1 VDAIAGFF
9 DANAISI
16 LNGFARGVLLF
27 TLAVG
32 LNLIFG
38 LMDVLNLAHGAL
50 FLIGAYVGFSLAPSG
65 GSFLLAVLVAI
76 AVGLLAGVVLAA
88 AVRPIRGRGHLD
100 QALLTLGIAFM
111 LSDLV
116 SIIWGE
122 DFRSLPPPD
131 FLAGSTALFGGS
143 FYPTYRLA
151 LIAIGIVI
159 AVGVYLL
166 FERTMLG
173 AQVRAAVADRT
184 MVSALG
190 INVNRVLLAVAAI
203 GVALAT
209 FGGIIGAPVLGV
221 RPGLDWDVL
230 ILALIV
236 VVVGGLGSIKGAFV
250 GAILIGEVQ
259 SLGVTL
265 VPNIAAFL
273 LFGAMAVVLLVRP
286 EGLFGDVTAT

>member
-1 VDAIAGFF
+1 MDAIAGFF
-9 DANAISI
+9 EANAISI
-16 LNGFARGVLLF
+16 LNGLARGLLLF

-50 FLIGAYVGFSLAPSG
+50 FLIGAYIGFSVAPSG
-65 GSFLLAVLVAI
+65 ESFLLAVIVATAI
-76 AVGLLAGVVLAA
+76 GLAAGVVLAA

-100 QALLTLGIAFM
+100 QALLTLGFAFM
-111 LSDLV
+111 LSDLT

-122 DFRSLPPPD
+122 DFRSLPPPR
-131 FLAGSTALFGGS
+131 FLSGSTGLLGTV
-143 FYPTYRLA
+143 YPTYRLA
-151 LIAIGIVI
+151 VIGVGLVL

-190 INVNRVLLAVAAI
+190 INTNRVLF
-203 GVALAT
+203 GVMAGGVGLAT

-236 VVVGGLGSIKGAFV
+236 VVVGGLGSIAGAFV
-250 GAILIGEVQ
+250 AAILIGEVQ
-259 SLGVTL
+259 SLGVAL
-265 VPNIAAFL
+265 APDIAAFL
-273 LFGAMAVVLLVRP
+273 LFGTMALVLLVRP
-286 EGLFGDVTAT
+286 EGLFGDVTT